1 MEKNPAKAFLSR
13 YRALKFKCDAIDRA
27 IKEALADA
35 TNTTVTLK
43 QVQVQTSG
51 SGERMA
57 DDVIRVIDAT
67 ADLERQRLDASR
79 VLSEILTAI
88 RAVPDE
94 MQQTVLIE
102 KYVNGRTLIDIQKD
116 IHYER
121 RNTQIIHGR
130 ALWSVWQ
137 YMKKAGLCEYEK

>member
-137 YMKKAGLCEYEK
+137 YMKKAGLCE